1 MFHLIRNPKI
11 LDVVE
16 MFLGGEISSNPMQ
29 HTHVKLP
36 EGDLPENL
44 REKNGVGVTSWH
56 QDQSGASMEADLTP
70 VITAW
75 IPITRATLENG
86 CLVVAPGSH
95 KRGLCLHRGGVIPD
109 ELIGDLRRP
118 LPVKPGDVVF
128 MSKRIMHSSLRNRS
142 TEIRWSFD
150 LRFHPT
156 GLPSGRAW
164 FPTFVVRSRK
174 TPEQELTDAEIW
186 AQMWRLTRSRWAGR
200 ETPIKERDKR
210 WETFG
215 K

>member
-1 MFHLIRNPKI
+1 M
-11 LDVVE
+11 
-16 MFLGGEISSNPMQ
+16 
-29 HTHVKLP
+29 
-36 EGDLPENL
+36 
-44 REKNGVGVTSWH
+44 
-56 QDQSGASMEADLTP
+56 
-70 VITAW
+70 
-75 IPITRATLENG
+75 
-86 CLVVAPGSH
+86 
-95 KRGLCLHRGGVIPD
+95 IPD